1 MLRNATLGLIGLAT
15 LLPVL
20 RAQDLRLDWRRIGN
34 SAVEHPLGDF
44 ATGPIE
50 RAWYTADGNI
60 SVRTRSGV
68 TLHFDGRLG
77 ELPNLEGKP
86 FHPLA
91 RRRDIFVCGDAKSVV
106 RPNAAFGL
114 AWRAWSR

>member
-1 MLRNATLGLIGLAT
+1 MGLLYPSESSLPGRQVSHSMSLAIVV
-15 LLPVL
+15 LPG
-20 RAQDLRLDWRRIGN
+20 RRI
-34 SAVEHPLGDF
+34 A
-44 ATGPIE
+44 
-50 RAWYTADGNI
+50 
-60 SVRTRSGV
+60 
-68 TLHFDGRLG
+68 LHFDGRLG